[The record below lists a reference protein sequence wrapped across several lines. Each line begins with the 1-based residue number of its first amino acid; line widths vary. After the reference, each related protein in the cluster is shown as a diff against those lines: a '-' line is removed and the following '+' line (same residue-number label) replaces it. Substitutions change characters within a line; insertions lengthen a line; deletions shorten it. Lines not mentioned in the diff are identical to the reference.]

1 MFLRRNKSTKHDM
14 VVGLDLGARQLKAA
28 VLQRENG
35 ELKLAR
41 YLVTRSVAATGK
53 TGSPDRLG
61 AELQEL
67 MGQLG
72 VSDRS
77 ARVAISCPSATVCET
92 EMPRTPLDDAKSALR
107 LNSAR
112 YVRRDLSGFYLDAVE
127 LSESSAKDAKG
138 KKPQTM
144 RILIA
149 AADREEV
156 RWYRAA
162 LEIAKIRPEAIEL
175 SALTVVNAFQMGS
188 PELCE
193 KEIVVLLDIGAHST
207 SINLLRQ
214 GQPAM
219 TRIMHFGG
227 NHISEYVGSILTL
240 QPNVAEEEKIKMS
253 ESVQAIVGQAISPLA
268 REIRSSIDFF
278 ERQQECHV
286 SRALACGGSACSPN
300 ILQLLSD
307 EVGFHIESWN
317 PVQTLST
324 AHFNGEGPKLES
336 LAPSLAA
343 AIGAAAPHV

>member
-1 MFLRRNKSTKHDM
+1 MFLRRNKSAKRDL

-35 ELKLAR
+35 EIKLAR
-41 YLVTRSVAATGK
+41 YVVTRSVAVTGK
-53 TGSPDRLG
+53 TGPADRLG

-77 ARVAISCPSATVCET
+77 VRVAVSCPSATVCET

-107 LNSAR
+107 LNSSR
-112 YVRRDLSGFYLDAVE
+112 YLRRDLSAFYLDAVE
-127 LSESSAKDAKG
+127 LSESNAKDAKG

-144 RILIA
+144 RVLVA

-156 RWYRAA
+156 RWYQAA
-162 LEIAKIRPEAIEL
+162 LEIAKIRPDAIEL
-175 SALTVVNAFQMGS
+175 SALTVVNAFQMS
-188 PELCE
+188 NSELCE

-207 SINLLRQ
+207 SINLLRL

-253 ESVQAIVGQAISPLA
+253 EAVQPVVGQAISPLA

-286 SRALACGGSACSPN
+286 SRAFACGGSACSPN
-300 ILQLLSD
+300 ILQFLSD

-343 AIGAAAPHV
+343 AIGVAAPHV

>member
-1 MFLRRNKSTKHDM
+1 MFLRRSKKAKQDLA
-14 VVGLDLGARQLKAA
+14 VGLDLGARQLKAA

-35 ELKLAR
+35 GITLSRYVVAPSLAG
-41 YLVTRSVAATGK
+41 TSK
-53 TGSPDRLG
+53 TGTTERFG
-61 AELQEL
+61 AELQDL
-67 MGQLG
+67 MNQLG
-72 VSDRS
+72 VSERS
-77 ARVAISCPSATVCET
+77 ARVAISCPSATVCEA

-107 LNSAR
+107 INSSR
-112 YVRRDLSGFYLDAVE
+112 YVRRDLSAFYLDAIE
-127 LSESSAKDAKG
+127 LPESAAKDGKAK
-138 KKPQTM
+138 KSPTM
-144 RILIA
+144 RVLVA

-162 LEIAKIRPEAIEL
+162 LEAAKIRPVAIEL
-175 SALTVVNAFQMGS
+175 SALTVVNAFQVGNAD
-188 PELCE
+188 LCQ

-214 GQPAM
+214 GEPAM

-227 NHISEYVGSILTL
+227 NQISDFVGSILTL

-253 ESVQAIVGQAISPLA
+253 EAVQPLVSQAISPLA

-300 ILQLLSD
+300 ILQFLSD

-317 PVQTLST
+317 PVQTFST

-343 AIGAAAPHV
+343 AIGAAASQV